1 MTLYSAFT
9 IYRVFQCLANTQTI
23 LDNTKYITKI
33 EINNSRKT
41 GKVMQIYFRFSPEL
55 FFPVTVSVHAQDA
68 IALEVYVMTVCQTL
82 ENAILN
88 KVLRSL
94 ELEACSCRSRKTRDD
109 I

>member
-1 MTLYSAFT
+1 MFGEHEMHNKNRNQQFSENREGDASIFAFL
-9 IYRVFQCLANTQTI
+9 RNC
-23 LDNTKYITKI
+23 
-33 EINNSRKT
+33 
-41 GKVMQIYFRFSPEL
+41 
-55 FFPVTVSVHAQDA
+55 FFPLSVSVHAQDA
-68 IALEVYVMTVCQTL
+68 IALEVYVMAVCQTL